1 MSNSKLNKLIYLV
14 NSNFSK
20 IKRSKRPVIDIFT
33 TTSGSAFLTILRLS
47 CTFSLILHVI
57 GKDCRLGNCVQ
68 LHQCPTVRRDTST
81 YTTTVVYCASFIALH
96 RCGCVW
102 KPLQGE
108 TKKKQKVMD
117 YIIAQA
123 STTPWPNWNYN
134 KYRITYCQ
142 SLFRCV
148 CKHRDH

>member
-1 MSNSKLNKLIYLV
+1 MKSI
-14 NSNFSK
+14 
-20 IKRSKRPVIDIFT
+20 IDMFT
-33 TTSGSAFLTILRLS
+33 TTSGSAFMTILRLS

-108 TKKKQKVMD
+108 TKKNSKRLWTTSSLKRLPLLDQIETTTNTESRIVNHFSGVFVSTE
-117 YIIAQA
+117 IINL
-123 STTPWPNWNYN
+123 TYFLKN
-134 KYRITYCQ
+134 KIKGLSCQ
-142 SLFRCV
+142 WTV
-148 CKHRDH
+148 E